1 MFSIVTNDKCFDF
14 EAISKEERDALC
26 SGISQLVVRS

>member
-1 MFSIVTNDKCFDF
+1 MLGIVTNNTCYDF

-26 SGISQLVVRS
+26 NGLALIACKT